1 MANKFSNWVKSL
13 FAAGALATG
22 TSVMGAEAQ
31 ENPEEVNKT
40 DKIENIQQS
49 EKQKTDAPEII
60 KNVEQVQSKAISK
73 NNPQYKLVQQP
84 KQLEGFQTALVQQY
98 GMNR

>member
-13 FAAGALATG
+13 VAAGAIATG

-60 KNVEQVQSKAISK
+60 KNVEQVQSQEQKTDAHEIDK
-73 NNPQYKLVQQP
+73 RNFFEKI
-84 KQLEGFQTALVQQY
+84 K
-98 GMNR
+98 